1 MTVVTPYFTFPSIR
15 WWMQVVHADTVIF
28 DASEHFEKMTDRNR
42 YHICG
47 ANNSVLLSIPLVNG
61 RNQHIPMNT
70 VQIHN
75 ADRWQTQHW
84 RTLVSVYKR
93 SPYFWHYENSLQ
105 ALFERPFT
113 NLVDFNKVALD
124 WVKKELKLNYKDE
137 QAANY
142 IKQYPPEIVDLRK
155 TGKTGEEVIVP
166 KYHQVFEDRI
176 GFIPNLSI
184 LDLLFSEGPHAIN
197 RLR

>member
-1 MTVVTPYFTFPSIR
+1 
-15 WWMQVVHADTVIF
+15 MQVVHADTVIF